1 MTAAPNALRIHRHT
15 RVDHYTILPNDI
27 LQNDALSWA
36 ARGMLAYLLSLPP
49 DWRLK
54 TTDLIRR
61 GQEGKARFYRI
72 KAELEAAGF
81 LRGTVSRTPQGVIAE
96 WVWEVTDEAH
106 CWPDSGKSESG
117 ETPVGSPDSG
127 FPEGGKPRRWETQ
140 KVGNPEGGKPG
151 NYKEHIDKELS
162 DKEHT
167 HKGEPEP
174 GACVEDSPA
183 APSEPEQPGVPVVTD
198 SRSAP
203 TDPAVLVEMGDR
215 LTLNRMTLE
224 WETRPGEPFDWF
236 VDYQMRVLPQ
246 KPDKAT
252 MRRNALSYIRKA
264 RTLPERYA
272 QVRDEF
278 GLAKAEQEEKQRQAE
293 LAESLD
299 DYFRRQRYGY
309 G

>member
-1 MTAAPNALRIHRHT
+1 MTDELHAKRPPFVQI
-15 RVDHYTILPNDI
+15 P
-27 LQNDALSWA
+27 LSWA
-36 ARGMLAYLLSLPP
+36 TALRSVDIHVALVLGGYAGHHGGRAWPSIATLARDTGLSENTVRAALTRLQESKVLTVEHRKHPNGRDRSNAYVIDLTGAGLGEGAKSEPMGAKSEPSPEGMGANSEPIEGANFEPTEGAKFEDDLDQEKIQIHVDTDPLPP
-49 DWRLK
+49 
-54 TTDLIRR
+54 
-61 GQEGKARFYRI
+61 
-72 KAELEAAGF
+72 
-81 LRGTVSRTPQGVIAE
+81 TPSPADPGV
-96 WVWEVTDEAH
+96 
-106 CWPDSGKSESG
+106 G
-117 ETPVGSPDSG
+117 VG
-127 FPEGGKPRRWETQ
+127 
-140 KVGNPEGGKPG
+140 
-151 NYKEHIDKELS
+151 
-162 DKEHT
+162 
-167 HKGEPEP
+167 
-174 GACVEDSPA
+174 DSPS

>member
-1 MTAAPNALRIHRHT
+1 
-15 RVDHYTILPNDI
+15 VDHYTILPNDI
-27 LQNDALSWA
+27 IQNDALSWA

-140 KVGNPEGGKPG
+140 KVGFPEGGKPG

-167 HKGEPEP
+167 HKGDPDP
-174 GACVEDSPA
+174 GACVEESPA
-183 APSEPEQPGVPVVTD
+183 AQSEPAEPLTHFDPVALRYTRLAWEVKIHQPDPGFIDYVVT
-198 SRSAP
+198 
-203 TDPAVLVEMGDR
+203 
-215 LTLNRMTLE
+215 TLPKKENPHE
-224 WETRPGEPFDWF
+224 AKAAADGF
-236 VDYQMRVLPQ
+236 V
-246 KPDKAT
+246 
-252 MRRNALSYIRKA
+252 RNARTSETTFHKIAA
-264 RTLPERYA
+264 RWEAYHAQKQQQQAQATDEDIYA
-272 QVRDEF
+272 AIAARRRRT
-278 GLAKAEQEEKQRQAE
+278 GL
-293 LAESLD
+293 
-299 DYFRRQRYGY
+299 
-309 G
+309 